1 MKSNFHVYLLSSFYI
16 RGCGF
21 GEGCSHF
28 FVWPDLSAISPNAP
42 GLHER
47 QGRGAENGG
56 VRLAERRM
64 KQLDLAAPLT

>member
-28 FVWPDLSAISPNAP
+28 FCVAGFDGSCCYQQFRQTPRAYMNAKAEAPRMAASDSLSA
-42 GLHER
+42 E
-47 QGRGAENGG
+47 
-56 VRLAERRM
+56 
-64 KQLDLAAPLT
+64 

>member
-28 FVWPDLSAISPNAP
+28 FLCGRIYQQFRQTPRAYMNAKAEAPRMAASDSLSA
-42 GLHER
+42 E
-47 QGRGAENGG
+47 
-56 VRLAERRM
+56 
-64 KQLDLAAPLT
+64 